1 MKSIIG
7 KIFLVLALLA
17 VPLAAACGG
26 TTEEEATGTVV
37 FAVTD
42 AAANMGEV
50 SAMVMTVNQIR
61 VRAEGGAWTTVSS
74 EEQTFDLLQ
83 LRATNTVQLMTQVQL
98 QERNYDM
105 VELNV
110 SQVRVTNGSGTHTAM
125 MINNRLQMECML
137 EVQTQTM
144 STVNFDFIADESLHE
159 TVEGQYVFA
168 PVIALQTRTQAQVQ
182 VGNNNE
188 VDISGGTV
196 KTNAQICMNISG
208 QMGVGLQIQTNAQLQ
223 ISAGKV
229 IQVGG
234 QGENG
239 GGNGQGNGQT
249 GGQITA
255 SGTLT
260 AVDAFA
266 GTITIEISQ
275 GQDLELNVTS
285 ETEINIGS
293 LVSTIIALVAEI
305 GSEVEVTYSA
315 STDVASEITVQ

>member
-17 VPLAAACGG
+17 IPLAAACGNDD
-26 TTEEEATGTVV
+26 TAATGDVV
-37 FAVTD
+37 FAITD

-50 SAMVMTVNQIR
+50 TAMEMTVNQIR
-61 VRAEGGAWTTVSS
+61 VRAEGGEWTTVSN
-74 EEQTFDLLQ
+74 ETQTFDLLQ
-83 LRATNTVQLMTQVQL
+83 LREMNMVQLMTQVQL

-144 STVNFDFIADESLHE
+144 ATVNFDFIADESLHE

-168 PVIALQTRTQAQVQ
+168 PVVALQTRTQAQVQ
-182 VGNNNE
+182 LKSNNE

-196 KTNAQICMNISG
+196 RTNAQICMNISG
-208 QMGVGLQIQTNAQLQ
+208 QMGVGLKIQTNAQLQ

-229 IQVGG
+229 IEAGG
-234 QGENG
+234 E
-239 GGNGQGNGQT
+239 GNGQGNSQAGGQT
-249 GGQITA
+249 TA

-260 AVDAFA
+260 AVDAIA
-266 GTITIEISQ
+266 GTITVQISQ
-275 GQDLELNVTS
+275 GHDLELNVTS

-293 LVSTIIALVAEI
+293 LVSTIVALVSEI

-315 STDVASEITVQ
+315 STNVASEITVQ